1 MKLYHY
7 APMDNSVL
15 QDGLLSISKNPINL
29 KSYAKRAGSS
39 KKEDIYAFL
48 EKTFKGRSRAISCL
62 TEPIKWKGNDA
73 VLKQIV
79 DRSMLFSFE
88 LDDLVRDGL
97 LEEIWCKIKCGANGV
112 NEKFKKIHPNEI
124 DASPLSWEKCDSAK
138 GLLFGAVRHYLLVVK
153 GGVIPPSYLIKENKS

>member
-7 APMDNSVL
+7 APIDNTVL
-15 QDGLLSISKNPINL
+15 QDGLLSFAKNPINL
-29 KSYAKRAGSS
+29 KSYAKRAGSQN
-39 KKEDIYAFL
+39 KEEIFAFL

-62 TEPIKWKGNDA
+62 TEPIKWQGNDA

-88 LDDLVRDGL
+88 LNDLICDGL
-97 LEEIWCKIKCGANGV
+97 LEDIWCKIKCGAHGA
-112 NEKFKKIHPNEI
+112 NEEFKKIRPNEI
-124 DASPLSWEKCDSAK
+124 DISPLDWEKCDSAK
-138 GLLFGAVRHYLLVVK
+138 GLLFGAVRHYLLVIK